1 MRKQNMVAL
10 ILLVGFLIHKVMRHR
25 WMALMVAVVL
35 FGIFFLMCREVYTS
49 ILLAMLL
56 AIGSDLAGS
65 EVSMPGVSENFESGG
80 GGASDMGKGVK
91 AILGDDAAPAVT
103 KENKD
108 RKQNFKIGQKYE
120 NEHDDYGDDLYMDA
134 GTTFMR
140 AYDSLSEDQV
150 SSMRKDT
157 QDLIETQ
164 KKLMQT
170 LEIMKPVM
178 SQGKEMLDNFKN
190 YFGSDMNAAAGAPT
204 PAPSS

>member
-1 MRKQNMVAL
+1 MAL
-10 ILLVGFLIHKVMRHR
+10 ILLAGFLIHKVMRQR
-25 WMALMVAVVL
+25 WMAIAVAAVL
-35 FGIFFLMCREVYTS
+35 FGIFFLMCRDIYTS
-49 ILLAMLL
+49 ILLAMVLS
-56 AIGSDLAGS
+56 IGSDLAGS
-65 EVSMPGVSENFESGG
+65 EIKMAGVSENFEGG
-80 GGASDMGKGVK
+80 GEDMGKGVK
-91 AILGDDAAPAVT
+91 AILGSDAAPTVT

-108 RKQNFKIGQKYE
+108 RKQNFKIGQSYE

-134 GTTFMR
+134 GTTFMK

-150 SSMRKDT
+150 ASMRKDT

-190 YFGSDMNAAAGAPT
+190 YFGSEITSQA
-204 PAPSS
+204 SSV